1 MKHLFSILLSASLL
15 FTGCYCTLDERT
27 DEPHFKSRA
36 RSISSYHTFDIEYAK
51 GLRKEQVS
59 NRTVTVTDSNGERMQ
74 TEIEVLDGKE
84 IRIKPPRTG
93 YKKDV
98 ATSSTFGIQSTPGKK
113 YIRIRFGNEPSLST
127 ADSQGSFLFRASW
140 KNGITHRDD
149 AIDHKNESPQL

>member
-93 YKKDV
+93 YKKGRRYIIHIRDSIDARKQV
-98 ATSSTFGIQSTPGKK
+98 HTNTIRERTFTVD
-113 YIRIRFGNEPSLST
+113 R
-127 ADSQGSFLFRASW
+127 
-140 KNGITHRDD
+140 
-149 AIDHKNESPQL
+149 

>member
-51 GLRKEQVS
+51 GLRKEKVS

-93 YKKDV
+93 YKKGRRYIIHIRDSIDARKEV
-98 ATSSTFGIQSTPGKK
+98 HTNTIRERTFTVD
-113 YIRIRFGNEPSLST
+113 R
-127 ADSQGSFLFRASW
+127 
-140 KNGITHRDD
+140 
-149 AIDHKNESPQL
+149 

>member
-1 MKHLFSILLSASLL
+1 M

-59 NRTVTVTDSNGERMQ
+59 NRTVTVTDSNGERMH

-93 YKKDV
+93 YKKGRRYIIHIRDSIDARKQV
-98 ATSSTFGIQSTPGKK
+98 HTNTIRERTFTVD
-113 YIRIRFGNEPSLST
+113 R
-127 ADSQGSFLFRASW
+127 
-140 KNGITHRDD
+140 
-149 AIDHKNESPQL
+149 

>member
-59 NRTVTVTDSNGERMQ
+59 SRTVTVTDSNGERMQ

-93 YKKDV
+93 YKKGRRYIIHIRDSIDARKEV
-98 ATSSTFGIQSTPGKK
+98 HTNTIRERTFTVD
-113 YIRIRFGNEPSLST
+113 R
-127 ADSQGSFLFRASW
+127 
-140 KNGITHRDD
+140 
-149 AIDHKNESPQL
+149 